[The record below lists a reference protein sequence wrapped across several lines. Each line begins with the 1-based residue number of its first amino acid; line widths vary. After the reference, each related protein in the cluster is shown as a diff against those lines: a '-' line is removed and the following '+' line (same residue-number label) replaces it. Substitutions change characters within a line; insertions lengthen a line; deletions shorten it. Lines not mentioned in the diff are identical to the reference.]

1 MTREPI
7 NTSAATRVPQ
17 RFRVSLVAAGVY
29 ILVAGGGLAILFKLI
44 TETIE
49 G

>member
-29 ILVAGGGLAILFKLI
+29 ILVTGGLAILFKLI

>member
-1 MTREPI
+1 MTREPS
-7 NTSAATRVPQ
+7 NTSAATLVPQ
-17 RFRVSLVAAGVY
+17 RFRVSLVAAAVY
-29 ILVAGGGLAILFKLI
+29 ILVTAGLAILIKPI

>member
-1 MTREPI
+1 MLQRGCHSDSE
-7 NTSAATRVPQ
+7 SASSPLGSTYWW
-17 RFRVSLVAAGVY
+17 L
-29 ILVAGGGLAILFKLI
+29 GGLAILFKLI